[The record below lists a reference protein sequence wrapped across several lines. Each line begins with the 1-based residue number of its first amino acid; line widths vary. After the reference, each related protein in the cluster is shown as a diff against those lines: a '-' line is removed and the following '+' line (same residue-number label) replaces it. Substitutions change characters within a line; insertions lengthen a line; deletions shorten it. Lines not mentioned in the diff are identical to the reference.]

1 MTTLTDPQG
10 RFAFRDV
17 PPGNVQVVITAAEFQ
32 KFETTERV
40 DAGKETQA
48 TYHVLRTFYSPYE
61 TVVRG
66 AREKKEVTQINISL
80 EEVQR
85 IPGTTGDAI
94 KVVQNLPGVARP
106 PFNGGQI
113 VIRGTSPRD
122 SGIFLDGERIPL
134 LFHFGGLTAVFNS
147 ELLES
152 VDYFPGNFSSYYGG
166 IVGGVVDV
174 KSRNPKTDGFHGVV
188 EVNAYNANV
197 VLEGP
202 ITDTL
207 SIAAAYRRSYIDLI
221 LPLFLKSDSPTF
233 TVAPRYD
240 DAQLK
245 LVWKPNARNTLSFLA
260 LHSQDDLELV
270 TKSST
275 ADPTLGRDFKNQT
288 GFNQVRLRHTL
299 LDGPLRLDTIAGFDR
314 TEVTLNIGGQRG
326 LTLGANTWAIRS
338 TAEYRASE
346 WMVPV
351 FGVDWTYTQGTFQ
364 AALRQPPRE
373 GEPPFFGPS
382 AEVLYANSPF
392 WQSQLGIWGEV
403 RLRPVPQLLII
414 PGVRLDL
421 VTIRLQQTPI
431 ITADPRLAI
440 RWTLL
445 PPLTLKLGI
454 GMYHAP
460 PSLQGGELDATFG
473 NPDLGSRY
481 SIQSSLGAEWNIRP
495 DLLLD
500 MEVFYN
506 RLYDIPVSTGATIE
520 RNGQQVPQ
528 NLVNE
533 GRGRIWG
540 FELLLRQALT
550 RRLFGWIA
558 YSYSQSQRLDR
569 VGDNWRYFD
578 FDQTHVLT
586 AIASY
591 KLGAG
596 WEVGARVRYATGN
609 PQTPVN
615 GAVRDEITDSY
626 VPIFGA
632 VNSERLPPFFQV
644 DVRIDKIW
652 VFDNWSLDLY
662 LDVQNVTNARSVEG
676 TQYNYNFS
684 QKAYFVGVPIVPI
697 LGVKGSW

>member
-1 MTTLTDPQG
+1 
-10 RFAFRDV
+10 
-17 PPGNVQVVITAAEFQ
+17 
-32 KFETTERV
+32 
-40 DAGKETQA
+40 
-48 TYHVLRTFYSPYE
+48 
-61 TVVRG
+61 
-66 AREKKEVTQINISL
+66 
-80 EEVQR
+80 
-85 IPGTTGDAI
+85 
-94 KVVQNLPGVARP
+94 
-106 PFNGGQI
+106 
-113 VIRGTSPRD
+113 
-122 SGIFLDGERIPL
+122 
-134 LFHFGGLTAVFNS
+134 
-147 ELLES
+147 
-152 VDYFPGNFSSYYGG
+152 
-166 IVGGVVDV
+166 
-174 KSRNPKTDGFHGVV
+174 V

-221 LPLFLKSDSPTF
+221 LPLFLKSDAPTF

-245 LVWKPNARNTLSFLA
+245 LVWKPNARNTLSLLA
-260 LHSQDDLELV
+260 LHSQDDLQLV

-275 ADPTLGRDFKNQT
+275 ADPTLGRDFKNET

-299 LDGPLRLDTIAGFDR
+299 LDGPLRLDTIAGYDR
-314 TEVTLNIGGQRG
+314 TDVTLNIGGQRG
-326 LTLGANTWAIRS
+326 LVLGANTWAIRS
-338 TAEYRASE
+338 TAEYRTSE

-351 FGVDWTYTQGTFQ
+351 GGVDWTYTQGTFQ

-373 GEPPFFGPS
+373 GEPPFFGPA

-392 WQSQLGIWGEV
+392 WQSQLGLWGEL
-403 RLRPVPQLLII
+403 RLKPVPQLLII

-431 ITADPRLAI
+431 LTADPRLAI
-440 RWTLL
+440 RWTVL

-506 RLYDIPVSTGATIE
+506 RLYDIPVSTSATIE

-609 PQTPVN
+609 PQTPVT

-626 VPIFGA
+626 VPIFGP
-632 VNSERLPPFFQV
+632 VNSERLPAFFQV